1 MHINIEFI
9 LPKNNSDPSLADLFK
24 KVINVNVTAVAESVD
39 KHIIRVDSVLALNRT
54 IEFKNNKMVFENEA
68 DLIRKLIELA
78 PLITTNASNSSST
91 SRTITTTRR
100 TTRSPDQDF
109 FDYDASHHHSTH
121 SFEFTSSDYST
132 DFDELTTPLFEVNYN
147 NR

>member
-54 IEFKNNKMVFENEA
+54 IEFKNNKMIFENEA

-78 PLITTNASNSSST
+78 PLITTNASNSSASS
-91 SRTITTTRR
+91 SRTTTRR

-109 FDYDASHHHSTH
+109 FDYDASHQHSTH

-132 DFDELTTPLFEVNYN
+132 EFDELTTQLFEVNYN